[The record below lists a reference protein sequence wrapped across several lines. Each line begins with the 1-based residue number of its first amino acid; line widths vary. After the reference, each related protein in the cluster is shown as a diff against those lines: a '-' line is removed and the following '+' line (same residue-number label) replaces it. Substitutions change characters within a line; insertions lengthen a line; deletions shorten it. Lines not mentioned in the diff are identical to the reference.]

1 MGKETIV
8 QWKFRKMTRKRSNTT
23 RISRVNLK
31 SMRHKWSWLNNGM
44 RMSSSRKYRISSF
57 LEDDEILVR
66 KNKMG
71 SCDEEEKELLM
82 RIGSPAMRR
91 HSDVSFRSH
100 IDRDVADHAETS
112 SSR

>member
-1 MGKETIV
+1 MVKETIV
-8 QWKFRKMTRKRSNTT
+8 QWKFRKMTRKKSNTT

-31 SMRHKWSWLNNGM
+31 STGHKMPWLNNDM

-82 RIGSPAMRR
+82 RMGSPGMRR
-91 HSDVSFRSH
+91 RSDVSFRSH
-100 IDRDVADHAETS
+100 IGRDVADHAETS
-112 SSR
+112 S